1 MSESIEKEQSVL
13 IVDDKEQYRRIFED
27 ISQDMGLRAVSA
39 TNGLEALRKIDTQLF
54 SLALVD
60 LKMPKMGG
68 LDFLMHSRRISPGLP
83 VIIITG
89 FGSIET
95 AVEAMKLGAV
105 DYITKPSSI
114 DEIRRIMRKIL
125 ESWRSSLRSSLDDSE
140 TGKFGI
146 IGRSKFMQAVYER
159 INAMRHADNTVMIL
173 GESGV
178 GKELVAKAIHF
189 FGDKKDEPFI
199 PIDCSVLGLNIV
211 ESELFGH
218 AKGAFTD
225 ALFEKVGLLKLAG
238 KGTVF
243 LDEITGIPLTI
254 QAKLLRAIQEREIR
268 PVGSTRIEKIE
279 ARIIAATN
287 KKLEQA
293 VQDGTFREDLFYR
306 LHVIPISVPPLR
318 ERQEDIPLLVKHFI
332 DKHNTE
338 RRSVQ
343 GVSPEALKILNKY
356 SWPGNVRELE
366 NVIQESIALGSSNW
380 LRPIDLPEKIR
391 HTKKTISATSKGVKP
406 LKEIEREAIIEA
418 LKLTSNK
425 KKDAARILG
434 IGKTTLYEKIK
445 HYGIKKLTEE

>member
-1 MSESIEKEQSVL
+1 MSESREEKQSVL
-13 IVDDKEQYRRIFED
+13 IVDDDEQYRKIFED
-27 ISQDMGLRAVSA
+27 ISQDMGLRSVSA
-39 TNGLEALRKIDTQLF
+39 TNGLEALQKIDTQLF
-54 SLALVD
+54 SLAIVD
-60 LKMPKMGG
+60 LKMPIMGG
-68 LDFLMHSRRISPGLP
+68 LDFLLHSRRISPGLP
-83 VIIITG
+83 VVIITG
-89 FGSIET
+89 FGSIES

-114 DEIRRIMRKIL
+114 DEIRTIMRKIL
-125 ESWRSSLRSSLDDSE
+125 GSWRSSWRSSLDDSE

-146 IGRSKFMQAVYER
+146 IGRSKLMQAVYER
-159 INAMRHADNTVMIL
+159 IDAMRHADNTVMIL

-225 ALFEKVGLLKLAG
+225 AQFEKVGLLKLAG
-238 KGTVF
+238 NGTVF
-243 LDEITGIPLTI
+243 LDEITEIPLTI

-268 PVGSTRIEKIE
+268 PVGSTHIEKIE

-287 KKLEQA
+287 RKLEQA
-293 VQDGTFREDLFYR
+293 VQEGTFREDLFYR

-318 ERQEDIPLLVKHFI
+318 ERQEDTPLLVNHFI

-343 GVSPEALKILNKY
+343 GASPEALKILNKY

-366 NVIQESIALGSSNW
+366 NVVQESIVLGSSDW

-391 HTKKTISATSKGVKP
+391 YAKKSISAKSKGVKP

-418 LKLTSNK
+418 LKLTSGNK
-425 KKDAARILG
+425 MDAARILG

-445 HYGIKKLTEE
+445 RYGIKRLTEE

>member
-1 MSESIEKEQSVL
+1 MSESIDEQQSVL
-13 IVDDKEQYRRIFED
+13 IVDDDEQYRRIFEE
-27 ISQDMGLRAVSA
+27 ISLDMGLRAVSA
-39 TNGLEALRKIDTQLF
+39 TNGLEALQKIDTQLF

-68 LDFLMHSRRISPGLP
+68 LDFLLHSRRISSGLP
-83 VIIITG
+83 VVIITG
-89 FGSIET
+89 FGSIES

-114 DEIRRIMRKIL
+114 DEIRTIIRKIL
-125 ESWRSSLRSSLDDSE
+125 GSWHSSWRSSLDDSE
-140 TGKFGI
+140 TGKFDI
-146 IGRSKFMQAVYER
+146 IGRSKLMQAVYER
-159 INAMRHADNTVMIL
+159 IDAMRYADNTVMIM

-189 FGDKKDEPFI
+189 FGDKKGEPFI

-225 ALFEKVGLLKLAG
+225 AQFEKVGLLKLAG

-243 LDEITGIPLTI
+243 LDEITEIPLTI

-268 PVGSTRIEKIE
+268 PVGSTLLEKIE

-287 KKLEQA
+287 RKLEQA
-293 VQDGTFREDLFYR
+293 VEEGTFREDLFYR
-306 LHVIPISVPPLR
+306 LHVIPISIPPLR
-318 ERQEDIPLLVKHFI
+318 ERQEDIPLLVNHFI

-338 RRSVQ
+338 RRSVK
-343 GVSPEALKILNKY
+343 GASPEALKILNKY
-356 SWPGNVRELE
+356 SWAGNVRELE
-366 NVIQESIALGSSNW
+366 NVIQESIALGSSDW

-391 HTKKTISATSKGVKP
+391 YTKKTISATSKGVKP

-418 LKLTSNK
+418 LKLTSGN

-445 HYGIKKLTEE
+445 HYGIKALLED

>member
-125 ESWRSSLRSSLDDSE
+125 ESWRSSWRSSLDDSE

-146 IGRSKFMQAVYER
+146 IGLSKLMQAVYER

-268 PVGSTRIEKIE
+268 PVGSTHIEKIE
-279 ARIIAATN
+279 ARIITATN

-293 VQDGTFREDLFYR
+293 VQEGTFREDLFYR

-343 GVSPEALKILNKY
+343 GASPEALKILNKY

-366 NVIQESIALGSSNW
+366 NVIQESIALGPSDW

-406 LKEIEREAIIEA
+406 LKEMEREAIIEA
-418 LKLTSNK
+418 LKLTSGK

-445 HYGIKKLTEE
+445 HYGIKSLTEE

>member
-343 GVSPEALKILNKY
+343 GASPEALKILNKY

-366 NVIQESIALGSSNW
+366 NVVQESIALGSSDW

-406 LKEIEREAIIEA
+406 LKEMEREAIIEA
-418 LKLTSNK
+418 LKLTSGK

-445 HYGIKKLTEE
+445 HYGIKSLTEE